1 MSVDS
6 KIRWDIGDDQL
17 KKLIRLMHDFGEE
30 AGLSDRE
37 IKDLDKSL
45 DKMGK
50 SGEKNTKKVKN
61 ELDGLNNMG
70 KKVGATLLAVFAVD
84 RLIDYQKRIIQI
96 SAEYQRMEA
105 VLTTAL
111 GSNSAAQIAMAQ
123 IQNFAKNTPFQ
134 VNQLTDSYTK
144 LVNRGIV
151 PANRQLTAMGDF

>member
-84 RLIDYQKRIIQI
+84 
-96 SAEYQRMEA
+96 
-105 VLTTAL
+105 
-111 GSNSAAQIAMAQ
+111 
-123 IQNFAKNTPFQ
+123 
-134 VNQLTDSYTK
+134 
-144 LVNRGIV
+144 
-151 PANRQLTAMGDF
+151 